1 MPEHL
6 CATAAAVLRLFIAC
20 FCDMAAALLL
30 FIACFCDWLL
40 PYCKIDSFGINV

>member
-1 MPEHL
+1 
-6 CATAAAVLRLFIAC
+6 
-20 FCDMAAALLL
+20 MAAALLL